1 MKSYIVHLTIIT
13 EDGVEPH
20 SIAVDA
26 EHPFEAESTAHLIA
40 TEGEGLIVAT
50 VGPTE
55 ETSPE
60 AV

>member
-1 MKSYIVHLTIIT
+1 MTAYVVELSIIT

-20 SIAVDA
+20 QIAVDA
-26 EHPFEAESTAHLIA
+26 DSVFDAESLAHLIA
-40 TEGEGLIVAT
+40 TEGEDLIVAT

-55 ETSPE
+55 EVSPE